1 MNEFGHHYHLL
12 GRYPEVAESDMFIDW
27 EANHHPERWHET
39 RPNEKGE
46 LDVVVQSDDGTSVYS
61 AKLQRMVRKD
71 ANEQELVHQLIRE
84 HVFSPADMVTSPN
97 LLLTSIMTK
106 ESEQEPEIVAIRPMV
121 DLAVESPTFKWE
133 IETYEHHLIK
143 TYTFDDSADSLQY
156 KIIER
161 LPHLS
166 GEDKENGAFRR
177 EPNDWLASDE
187 CHHLARWR
195 STAKEM
201 IRDKSTAEDKAKEIF
216 YAVREKMSYDGTIK
230 HISNFTHSDNLVMSK
245 YGWKG
250 ICDELAVAQ
259 ITLLRAVGIPAT
271 LKFMSG
277 RFPRNGGE
285 SYERSAHAFLEWYD
299 GKRWR
304 HMDALWDAFDNRER
318 YRERGV
324 KSVKLMDASYPRDR
338 RSTAPAWGAE
348 DVTGDGKFHPYRDF
362 VLSPRYPGERR
373 PDYSY

>member
-133 IETYEHHLIK
+133 IETYEHHLTKI
-143 TYTFDDSADSLQY
+143 YTFDDSADSLQY

-187 CHHLARWR
+187 CHHLA
-195 STAKEM
+195 SACK
-201 IRDKSTAEDKAKEIF
+201 K
-216 YAVREKMSYDGTIK
+216 
-230 HISNFTHSDNLVMSK
+230 
-245 YGWKG
+245 
-250 ICDELAVAQ
+250 
-259 ITLLRAVGIPAT
+259 T
-271 LKFMSG
+271 LKC
-277 RFPRNGGE
+277 
-285 SYERSAHAFLEWYD
+285 
-299 GKRWR
+299 
-304 HMDALWDAFDNRER
+304 
-318 YRERGV
+318 
-324 KSVKLMDASYPRDR
+324 
-338 RSTAPAWGAE
+338 
-348 DVTGDGKFHPYRDF
+348 
-362 VLSPRYPGERR
+362 
-373 PDYSY
+373 